1 GEFGAIDGSSTIDVS
16 DFHHYIAMPNL
27 RAFANGG
34 FPFTKYADLH
44 QSTLVME
51 ANSSVNAISL
61 LLNFT
66 GHLGAITGYPAH
78 RLDIQFPSNQ
88 LALNDKDI
96 IIIGKPDSFLNSL
109 AKDSALSVLI
119 NNNQR
124 IVDQAIYNGAY
135 DTKGAEK
142 IKVNISSIGR
152 LAVMSGFQSPFD
164 SDRSVVSLIAS
175 NENAFALLTD
185 ALLNDDKTA
194 QIMGSSAIINSQGIK
209 TIKTDEQYFVG
220 HVPIH
225 TLIWFHFSDRPVLL
239 AILSLL
245 TLLLISFM
253 LWRVLALL
261 TKKRLSEGD
270 QA

>member
-1 GEFGAIDGSSTIDVS
+1 
-16 DFHHYIAMPNL
+16 
-27 RAFANGG
+27 
-34 FPFTKYADLH
+34 
-44 QSTLVME
+44 
-51 ANSSVNAISL
+51 
-61 LLNFT
+61 
-66 GHLGAITGYPAH
+66 
-78 RLDIQFPSNQ
+78 DIQFPSNQ

-175 NENAFALLTD
+175 NENAFA
-185 ALLNDDKTA
+185 
-194 QIMGSSAIINSQGIK
+194 
-209 TIKTDEQYFVG
+209 
-220 HVPIH
+220 
-225 TLIWFHFSDRPVLL
+225 
-239 AILSLL
+239 
-245 TLLLISFM
+245 
-253 LWRVLALL
+253 
-261 TKKRLSEGD
+261 
-270 QA
+270 